1 MLLITF
7 VCPGLG
13 ILSSGIL
20 TVFWSKGRFLIVIVF
35 VLGLGYLGF
44 FYEPRTI
51 DDMWRYMQYMS
62 YIDTSSLKDF
72 LRQIFVERFSVH
84 GLDSFQWPG
93 SGVLLYLT
101 AKYGNYRI
109 LSAGALIVTY
119 CSRLLTVQGNYLS
132 AQRQNNLRYSLWM
145 GAMLVTVLP
154 YLVLSVFRWYLS
166 ISTLMIG
173 LYFEIKHGFRLRT
186 LCFYVL
192 AITFHPAA
200 LIFTTFR
207 LIPLFVSKNKNE
219 RVLMYT
225 VTLIATAI
233 GFIESNRIIYE
244 LTSLSTHFRA
254 YIRSISTMQLID
266 NLINC
271 AVLIL
276 ILSAVIHLH
285 KQYQY
290 RSTLNYLI
298 VLIVFDI
305 LMVTFDVFTRLV
317 QYTIPASV
325 IILSQISFSNES
337 NEKLKVWELLIPVA
351 VFLLGVLELIVI
363 SYQSIP
369 PVSLAWKDILLT
381 PIFNMQSWI
390 WGVLH

>member
-84 GLDSFQWPG
+84 GLDSSQWPG

-119 CSRLLTVQGNYLS
+119 CSRLLTVQDNYLS

-154 YLVLSVFRWYLS
+154 YLVLSGFRWYLS

-173 LYFEIKHGFRLRT
+173 LYFEIKHGFRLRN

-192 AITFHPAA
+192 ATTFHPAA

-233 GFIESNRIIYE
+233 GFIESNRIIHE
-244 LTSLSTHFRA
+244 LTSLSTHFWA

>member
-7 VCPGLG
+7 LCPGIG

-20 TVFWSKGRFLIVIVF
+20 TVFWSKGRFMTVIVF
-35 VLGLGYLGF
+35 ILGLGYLGF

-72 LRQIFVERFSVH
+72 LRQIMVERFSVY
-84 GLDSFQWPG
+84 GLDSSQWPG

-109 LSAGALIVTY
+109 LSACALIVTY

-132 AQRQNNLRYSLWM
+132 ARRQNSLRYSLWM

-154 YLVLSVFRWYLS
+154 YMVLSGFRWYLS
-166 ISTLMIG
+166 ISTLMVG
-173 LYFEIKHGFRLRT
+173 LYFEMNHGFRLRN
-186 LCFYVL
+186 LWFYVL
-192 AITFHPAA
+192 AATFHPAA

-207 LIPLFVSKNKNE
+207 LIPLFISKNKSE

-225 VTLIATAI
+225 VTIIATVAGI
-233 GFIESNRIIYE
+233 VERNRIIQE
-244 LTSLSTHFRA
+244 LTSLSTHFFA
-254 YIRSISTMQLID
+254 YIRSISTIQLID

-271 AVLIL
+271 AVLVLVL
-276 ILSAVIHLH
+276 IAIIQLR

-290 RSTLNYLI
+290 RSTINYLI
-298 VLIVFDI
+298 VLIIFDI
-305 LMVTFDVFTRLV
+305 VMFTFDVFTRLV

-325 IILSQISFSNES
+325 IILSQISFSNKPS
-337 NEKLKVWELLIPVA
+337 EKLKVWELLIPVA
-351 VFLLGVLELIVI
+351 IFLLGVLELIVI

-369 PVSLAWKDILLT
+369 PVSLPWKNILLT

-390 WGVLH
+390 LGVLH